1 MSAASPHANVR
12 FEAMDHIMKL
22 TGQAILLVM
31 LFAPCL
37 GSAPGQSP
45 SSPPVSSAPQTAT
58 PNLTFT
64 AKDFSRTLDSLK
76 DVKETKLIVAR
87 ANSAVT
93 SAVLEL
99 PGKPKFL
106 AVRTKATGVELVGT
120 GTSGR
125 VATLGTLQPTGTVV
139 YWSWARILGNDFQP
153 ALQEFDAL
161 TSEMTIVA
169 KTAADTLRFRMG
181 SPASGPSD
189 LVSGATVTLGP
200 ESIAGIR
207 SAIAAAEA
215 SYQAEATEYSKKV
228 AADLAQKA
236 DAIRDAK
243 EKAREGRNDQQR
255 DHELNGYWD
264 DYGRWHPP
272 NGHSSNNRDRGA
284 RGEMYRGSRIGPAG
298 QGWGAVMQREVDA
311 EKKADPAAGLKETK
325 LVPAGDSIDC
335 KEVSDYIAKKRE
347 GISDARIKGLL
358 EIIRRELANPK
369 PT

>member
-1 MSAASPHANVR
+1 ME
-12 FEAMDHIMKL
+12 FIMKF
-22 TGQAILLVM
+22 TGQAIFLSI

-37 GSAPGQSP
+37 GAAPGQTPASA
-45 SSPPVSSAPQTAT
+45 PVSSAPQTST
-58 PNLTFT
+58 SNLTFT

-93 SAVLEL
+93 YAMLEL

-139 YWSWARILGNDFQP
+139 YWSWARILGQDFQP

-161 TSEMTIVA
+161 MSDMTMVA

-189 LVSGATVTLGP
+189 LVSGATAKLGP

-207 SAIAAAEA
+207 AAIAAAEA
-215 SYQAEATEYSKKV
+215 SYQAEATAYSKKV

-264 DYGRWHPP
+264 DYGRWHAP

>member
-1 MSAASPHANVR
+1 ME
-12 FEAMDHIMKL
+12 FIMKF
-22 TGQAILLVM
+22 TGQAILLSI

-37 GSAPGQSP
+37 GSAPGQTPASA
-45 SSPPVSSAPQTAT
+45 PVSSAPQTST
-58 PNLTFT
+58 SNLTFT

-106 AVRTKATGVELVGT
+106 AVRTKVTGVELVGT

-139 YWSWARILGNDFQP
+139 YWSWARILGQDFQP

-161 TSEMTIVA
+161 MSDMTMVA

-189 LVSGATVTLGP
+189 LVSGATAKLGP

-207 SAIAAAEA
+207 AAIAAAEA

-228 AADLAQKA
+228 AADFKQKA
-236 DAIRDAK
+236 AAIKAAK
-243 EKAREGRNDQQR
+243 EAAREARNDQQR

-264 DYGRWHPP
+264 DFGRWHAP
-272 NGHSSNNRDRGA
+272 NGRSSNNRDRGA
-284 RGEMYRGSRIGPAG
+284 RGEMYRGSSNGAAG
-298 QGWGAVMQREVDA
+298 QAWGAVMQREVDA

>member
-1 MSAASPHANVR
+1 
-12 FEAMDHIMKL
+12 MKF
-22 TGQAILLVM
+22 TGQAILLSIV
-31 LFAPCL
+31 FAPCL
-37 GSAPGQSP
+37 GSAPGQTPASA
-45 SSPPVSSAPQTAT
+45 PVSSAPQTST
-58 PNLTFT
+58 SNLTFT

-106 AVRTKATGVELVGT
+106 AVRTKVTGVELVGT

-181 SPASGPSD
+181 SPASSPSD
-189 LVSGATVTLGP
+189 LLSGATVTLGP

-207 SAIAAAEA
+207 AAIAAAEA
-215 SYQAEATEYSKKV
+215 SYQAEATAYSKKV
-228 AADLAQKA
+228 AADFAQKA
-236 DAIRDAK
+236 AAIKAAK

-255 DHELNGYWD
+255 DHERNGYWD
-264 DYGRWHPP
+264 DFGHWHAP
-272 NGHSSNNRDRGA
+272 NGRSSNNRDRGA
-284 RGEMYRGSRIGPAG
+284 RGEMYRGSRIGSAG

-335 KEVSDYIAKKRE
+335 KEVSDYIAKKRQ

-358 EIIRRELANPK
+358 EIIRRELATPK

>member
-1 MSAASPHANVR
+1 
-12 FEAMDHIMKL
+12 MDHIMIL
-22 TGQAILLVM
+22 TGQAILLAM
-31 LFAPCL
+31 LFATCL

-181 SPASGPSD
+181 SPASSPSD
-189 LVSGATVTLGP
+189 LLSGATVTLGP

-207 SAIAAAEA
+207 AAIAAAEA
-215 SYQAEATEYSKKV
+215 SYQAEATEYSKKM
-228 AADLAQKA
+228 AADFAQKA
-236 DAIRDAK
+236 AAIKAAK
-243 EKAREGRNDQQR
+243 EAAREGRNDQQR

-347 GISDARIKGLL
+347 GISDGRIKGLL

>member
-1 MSAASPHANVR
+1 
-12 FEAMDHIMKL
+12 MDHIMIL
-22 TGQAILLVM
+22 TGQAILLAM
-31 LFAPCL
+31 LFATCL

-181 SPASGPSD
+181 SPASSPSD
-189 LVSGATVTLGP
+189 LLSGATVTLGP

-207 SAIAAAEA
+207 AAIAAAEA
-215 SYQAEATEYSKKV
+215 SYQAEATEYSKKM
-228 AADLAQKA
+228 AADFAQKA
-236 DAIRDAK
+236 AAIKAAK
-243 EKAREGRNDQQR
+243 EAAREGRNDQQR

-264 DYGRWHPP
+264 DYGHWHAP
-272 NGHSSNNRDRGA
+272 NGRSSNNRDRGA
-284 RGEMYRGSRIGPAG
+284 RGEMYRGSRIGSAG

-311 EKKADPAAGLKETK
+311 EKKADPAAGLKDTK